1 VTKLLTFF
9 GLYGGDGKPSHSKV
23 LATAGFFLGWA
34 FLFYS
39 HPHEMT
45 WEWLMFVTILLGT
58 PWGLNGYKA
67 ALAARRGANAP
78 SDT

>member
-1 VTKLLTFF
+1 MTTLLNVF

-23 LATAGFFLGWA
+23 LATIGYLCGWA
-34 FLFYS
+34 FLFIVR
-39 HPHEMT
+39 PHEMT
-45 WEWLMFVTILLGT
+45 FGWTTYVVILNGL

-67 ALAARRGANAP
+67 ALAARRPQAT